1 MRIKTANFVC
11 SSAKLSQ
18 CPKVVLPEYAMIGRS
33 NVGKSSLINMLV
45 NNKKLAKTSSTPG
58 KTQLINHFVINK
70 NWHLVDLPGYGFAKR
85 SKSLRE
91 EWNKMINEY
100 LFKRT
105 NLLCTF
111 VLIAA
116 SVPPQKKDLEFVN
129 FLGGS
134 GISISIIFTKTDKTK
149 RRGDYTEEFK
159 SEMLKTWEEFP
170 TIFYTSAKDTTGK
183 EEILSFIEKTNTIF
197 KTT

>member
-18 CPKVVLPEYAMIGRS
+18 CPKVILPEYAMIGRS

-85 SKSLRE
+85 SKSLRK

-111 VLIAA
+111 VLIDA
-116 SVPPQKKDLEFVN
+116 SIPPQKNDLEFVN

-134 GISISIIFTKTDKTK
+134 GISISIIFTKIDKTK
-149 RRGDYTEEFK
+149 KKGDYTKEFK
-159 SEMLKTWEEFP
+159 TDMLKTWEEFP
-170 TIFYTSAKDTTGK
+170 TLFYTSAKDTTGK

-197 KTT
+197 KIT

>member
-18 CPKVVLPEYAMIGRS
+18 CPKVIFPEYAMIGRS

-91 EWNKMINEY
+91 EWSKMINEY

-111 VLIAA
+111 VLIDA

-197 KTT
+197 